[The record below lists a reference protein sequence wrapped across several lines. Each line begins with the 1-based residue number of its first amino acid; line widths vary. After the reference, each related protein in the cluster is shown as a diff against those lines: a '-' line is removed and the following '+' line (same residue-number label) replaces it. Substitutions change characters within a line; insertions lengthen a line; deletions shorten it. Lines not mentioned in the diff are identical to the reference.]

1 MHFLSLVS
9 VEDKMKIYF
18 EFQEKFPRAQTPQ
31 RRPLDFTSG
40 NELFSYLYLYFEE
53 VLVYLYELIIENNYR
68 EARRII
74 EQI

>member
-53 VLVYLYELIIENNYR
+53 VLVYLYELIIEDNYR